1 MMVASRIFTSRFTN
15 RYGEEWVFVYDPAKG
30 EGLLR
35 GSDVDWEEYRVIQGK
50 VDGLI
55 LNDEEIRW
63 LRRSWAAATTAK
75 SP

>member
-1 MMVASRIFTSRFTN
+1 MMVASRIFMSRFTN
-15 RYGEEWVFVYDPAKG
+15 RYGERWVFVYDPATG
-30 EGLLR
+30 EGILR

-63 LRRSWAAATTAK
+63 LRRSWAAAIIRTQ
-75 SP
+75 P